1 MGMVTLYTG
10 GCRSGKS
17 EMAVDRAKA
26 SPGEVCF
33 IATCVAGDDEMK
45 MRVEKHR
52 RNRPAGWK
60 VIEEPVDVA
69 GAIES
74 VDSKTYPVVIVDC
87 LTLWVCN
94 LMCRENDPVK
104 SEEDVAAYATELAE
118 AASKFGGDVIFVT
131 NEVGMGVIPAN
142 EMARNY
148 ADLAGRCNQIIAK
161 GADEVI
167 MAVSGQPLV
176 LKTGA
181 KNGTT

>member
-1 MGMVTLYTG
+1 MVTLYTG

-17 EMAVDRAKA
+17 QMAVARAKA
-26 SPGEVCF
+26 VSGEVCF

-45 MRVEKHR
+45 RRVENHR

-74 VDSKTYPVVIVDC
+74 VDSNAYPVVIVDC

-94 LMCRENDPVK
+94 LMCMESKPVR
-104 SEEDVAAYATELAE
+104 SEEDIAVFTAELSE
-118 AASKFGGDVIFVT
+118 AASKFDGEVIFVT

-161 GADEVI
+161 GADKVI

-176 LKTGA
+176 LKTGT